1 MENLKIIIIGLIGIA
16 GFVFFVLIPEPWEAI
31 TFCNSIDCYEV
42 KDEAIQ
48 AKSDECFYQAKL
60 NMLVLHWKQINKW
73 EQIEYVG
80 AGNQKIIH
88 CIPEIPQTF
97 LDGNE
102 TDKQLAFLDGLRCKV
117 HNMRHD
123 PVLYQIYYFDECIH
137 TFEPE
142 KHLR

>member
-16 GFVFFVLIPEPWEAI
+16 VFVFLVLIPAPCEAI

-42 KDEAIQ
+42 EDEAIQ
-48 AKSDECFYQAKL
+48 EKSDECFYQAKL

-73 EQIEYVG
+73 TQVEYVG

-97 LDGNE
+97 LDGDE
-102 TDKQLAFLDGLRCKV
+102 TDKQLAFLDELRCKV

-123 PVLYQIYYFDECIH
+123 PVLYQIHYFDECIH